1 MRSLFALVSAGL
13 VVSLAP
19 TPAHAL
25 DPFID
30 IGATTEYVC
39 FADTRRYHGVAIGVD
54 ALYAFNDYLAVRAR
68 YAHGEHRGKAV
79 LRVDRMALAGRL
91 QLDIAHLVPWI
102 EFAATGYVTSGE
114 LGPADGLIGVA
125 AGVGFDWLLEGGF
138 SVGFGAHRHALAS
151 DEDAASYTDIGFRFG
166 YRIVFGDPFA
176 P

>member
-1 MRSLFALVSAGL
+1 MRSSLALVALSLG
-13 VVSLAP
+13 LAP
-19 TPAHAL
+19 QPAQAL
-25 DPFID
+25 DPFLD
-30 IGATTEYVC
+30 VGATVEYVC
-39 FADTRRYHGVAIGVD
+39 FADARRYHGAAVGVD

-91 QLDIAHLVPWI
+91 QLDIAHLVPWV
-102 EFAATGYVTSGE
+102 EFAATGYITSGE

-125 AGVGFDWLLEGGF
+125 AGVGFDWLLEGGI
-138 SVGFGAHRHALAS
+138 SVGFGAHRHALT
-151 DEDAASYTDIGFRFG
+151 DGEDGASYTDIGIRLG

>member
-1 MRSLFALVSAGL
+1 MRS
-13 VVSLAP
+13 SLALLAVTLGV
-19 TPAHAL
+19 TPQPALAL

-30 IGATTEYVC
+30 VGATTEYVC
-39 FADTRRYHGVAIGVD
+39 FADERRYHGVAIGVD

-79 LRVDRMALAGRL
+79 LRVDRLALAGRL
-91 QLDIAHLVPWI
+91 QLDIAHLVPWL

-114 LGPADGLIGVA
+114 LGPADGLVGVA
-125 AGVGFDWLLEGGF
+125 AGVGFDWLLDGGF
-138 SVGFGAHRHALAS
+138 SVGVGAHRHALAS
-151 DEDAASYTDIGFRFG
+151 GEDGASYTNIGLRFG

>member
-1 MRSLFALVSAGL
+1 M
-13 VVSLAP
+13 
-19 TPAHAL
+19 
-25 DPFID
+25 
-30 IGATTEYVC
+30 
-39 FADTRRYHGVAIGVD
+39 AIGVD

-138 SVGFGAHRHALAS
+138 SVGFGAHRHALAT